1 MHKWTYFAGF
11 AEGQISAVDR
21 KVYYYSRRDCSVYS
35 PLASAAF
42 RVAFTMAVSSTL
54 PVVWDEA
61 SSWVSEPAGEDAM
74 VVSVNLCPGC
84 DDARLILYVENRT
97 SPWPVASS
105 NSAARRSSAGERELT
120 EAGELRA
127 VGGSARTT
135 AADKYVTYI
144 YSR

>member
-1 MHKWTYFAGF
+1 M
-11 AEGQISAVDR
+11 
-21 KVYYYSRRDCSVYS
+21 YYYSRRDCSVYS

-84 DDARLILYVENRT
+84 DDARLISTRKIGQVHG
-97 SPWPVASS
+97 VASS